1 MENIEKP
8 AVVKE
13 GKKEIMSLGD
23 FLISPDLKYDRIIEA
38 TISKQEKVKESFAQ
52 DADLAAQYAK
62 LWTEMSERSKSNNI
76 EPEKREEIKHRLEL
90 LSEKLRGEILVDLGG
105 GSGLMKGFAKE
116 MGVSVYILAD
126 PHLPDYPDK
135 PIDPLNDLSN
145 PTESDKDM
153 QTIKLKADALDFTRR
168 LPPNSVN
175 FTINGMDLFVFMRSV
190 PYPHRHYITFLK
202 EEVIRATKEGG
213 IIFGSGTTIIDED
226 SKNEYLSYPK
236 EQRVRELKL
245 PGFEKKIFIKENQ

>member
-1 MENIEKP
+1 M
-8 AVVKE
+8 
-13 GKKEIMSLGD
+13 
-23 FLISPDLKYDRIIEA
+23 
-38 TISKQEKVKESFAQ
+38 
-52 DADLAAQYAK
+52 
-62 LWTEMSERSKSNNI
+62 
-76 EPEKREEIKHRLEL
+76 
-90 LSEKLRGEILVDLGG
+90 
-105 GSGLMKGFAKE
+105 
-116 MGVSVYILAD
+116 AD

-135 PIDPLNDLSN
+135 PIEPLNDLSN

-153 QTIKLKADALDFTRR
+153 QTIKLKADALDFARR

-175 FTINGMDLFVFMRSV
+175 FTINGMDLLIFMRSI
-190 PYPHRHYITFLK
+190 PHQYLHDYIEALK

-226 SKNEYLSYPK
+226 IENKYLSHPK